1 MKNGLI
7 TKHDLDRIINAV
19 EHEMKIRPADKP
31 RVVVKDIESDS
42 DDSHVV
48 DMEALTCSCKD
59 YKYNCDE
66 TEYCK
71 HIYRVIFE
79 KHRML

>member
-31 RVVVKDIESDS
+31 RVIVKDLESDS
-42 DDSHVV
+42 DDSHIV
-48 DMEALTCSCKD
+48 DIEALECTCKD
-59 YKYNCDE
+59 FKYNCKDG
-66 TEYCK
+66 EYCK
-71 HIYRVIFE
+71 HCYHVVFK
-79 KHRML
+79 KHRMI

>member
-19 EHEMKIRPADKP
+19 EHEMQIKPVDKP
-31 RVVVKDIESDS
+31 RVVVKDIESES
-42 DDSHVV
+42 DDSHIV
-48 DMEALTCSCKD
+48 DMESLTCSCKD
-59 YKYNCDE
+59 YEYNCDSD
-66 TEYCK
+66 EYCK